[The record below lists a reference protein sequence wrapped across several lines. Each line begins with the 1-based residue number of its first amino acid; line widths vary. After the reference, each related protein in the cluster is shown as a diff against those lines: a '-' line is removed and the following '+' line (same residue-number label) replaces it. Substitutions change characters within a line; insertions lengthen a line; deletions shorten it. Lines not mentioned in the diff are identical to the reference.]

1 MKNNLPKYVLG
12 VDGGNTKTDYFLFDL
27 DGKHIDSIR
36 RGTCSHEALRDSF
49 PGTKRVMTEHLNEL
63 FQRNNITVDDIAGA
77 AFGLAG
83 ADVISQKIELN
94 KVISEIGFK
103 NFQLENDGILGVKA
117 GSTTGYGVC
126 SINGTGTVVVG
137 VNEENE
143 FLQVGGV
150 GYISGDEAGGAFLVR
165 RTFQAVYDSLYRM
178 GDETTLKNR
187 IFELYQ
193 ISENKY
199 FLDKIV
205 ELTEKRLIDRTTVIK
220 LLFKEAAG
228 GDKVA
233 VGILE
238 QAGTCMGLAVAG
250 CINNLNFK
258 GVVPIVLAGSVWVK
272 ATTDH
277 MLNAFKNVIKKHV
290 NKECNYIMLNAAP
303 ASGAVVWALEIANGA
318 MPSDDLR
325 NEILCTV
332 EEVQK
337 NLPTT

>member
-1 MKNNLPKYVLG
+1 MKNKPMKYVLG

-27 DGKHIDSIR
+27 EGNHIDSIR
-36 RGTCSHEALRDSF
+36 KGTCSHEALRDSF
-49 PGTKRVMTEHLNEL
+49 AGTKKVMTEHLNEL
-63 FQRNNITVDDIAGA
+63 FTRNNITVDDIEGA

-83 ADVISQKIELN
+83 ADVVTQKQELN
-94 KVISEIGFK
+94 RVIKEIGFK

-117 GSTTGYGVC
+117 GSLTGYGVC

-137 VNEENE
+137 VDDNNE

-178 GDETTLKNR
+178 GDATILKDEIYSLYGITENR
-187 IFELYQ
+187 L
-193 ISENKY
+193 

-220 LLFKEAAG
+220 ILFKSAAA

-233 VGILE
+233 ISILE

-250 CINNLNFK
+250 CINNLNFTST
-258 GVVPIVLAGSVWVK
+258 VPVVLAGSVWVK

-277 MLNAFKNVIKKHV
+277 MLNAFKNIVLKYVK
-290 NKECNYIMLNAAP
+290 KECDFIILNATP
-303 ASGAVVWALEIANGA
+303 ASGAIIWALQIANGVN
-318 MPSDDLR
+318 PSKELR
-325 NEILCTV
+325 EKLLQTIENI
-332 EEVQK
+332 QK
-337 NLPTT
+337 ELPTT